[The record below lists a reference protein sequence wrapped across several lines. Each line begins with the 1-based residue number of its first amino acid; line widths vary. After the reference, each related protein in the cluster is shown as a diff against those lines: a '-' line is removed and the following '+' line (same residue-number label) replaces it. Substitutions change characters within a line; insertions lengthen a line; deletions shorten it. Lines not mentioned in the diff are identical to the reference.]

1 MTPPLL
7 RGCPPSV
14 GGEVI
19 KVTALR

>member
-7 RGCPPSV
+7 RGCPPNV